1 MAGKRKVNEAG
12 SSNGLRGDVLCV
24 LGVLKVATADQ
35 IQRLASPHL
44 TYRHTLKKTAAPG
57 EGSTH
62 RLPPW
67 CGERPAQ
74 AWPGRRRRPDPGR

>member
-1 MAGKRKVNEAG
+1 MAGKRKANEAG

-44 TYRHTLKKTAAPG
+44 SYRHTLKKTAALRKEARTAP
-57 EGSTH
+57 
-62 RLPPW
+62 PPW

-74 AWPGRRRRPDPGR
+74 AWVGRRRRPDPWR